1 MEKTNMKIYK
11 FSQRSGTDLSKF
23 TNHKI
28 DKNTQLKTKNKS
40 LIKSNNNNN
49 NNFLLKSK
57 NLNNESR
64 KNNSSNFI
72 NLLSPSNNYQQNLI
86 NFLDE
91 NKLNSQS
98 YYFLK
103 KYNQLS
109 KQQKNQNNNKSANS
123 SNLISNIPLNL
134 KTKKISLNKSPN
146 ENNRS
151 NNKKIIE
158 KKEKLT
164 NIIRITEYNSNIRKK
179 NRNKTG
185 YNKSFLYLSGD
196 ETNLSLKNA
205 TTTANTS
212 NNIKNIGNE
221 LKLETL
227 QNNNNEIII
236 NIEQLFHSKKNNKL
250 LKLNELNFDIPLY
263 PNFQSEKIIK
273 SPFCIIDS
281 YCMNS
286 YKGLFKDINEDNI
299 ISLININKPNNYIG
313 QWPNS
318 LSYFAI
324 FDGHCGITCSEYL
337 MKNLHNFIFNNQFF
351 PNNPVKALEYAFD
364 KAEEEF
370 YMIYEKSDSGSCA
383 IVCLLIDDVIY
394 VANLG
399 DSRLIIS
406 NNNGKNYR
414 ILTND
419 HNLYNEN
426 ERKRIEMNGSKIYQ
440 EKIQLNQYIINK
452 NNNNNI
458 FLVGPYRINPGGLSI
473 TRSIGDFSSKILS
486 YGGMPNTI
494 IPKPEIISYKITS
507 DTDFIFLASDGIFNV
522 MKNIE
527 IIHLISEIKDNKND
541 YLKSADLIIKNA
553 LKRNSTDNLSCI
565 VIFLKNNFELT
576 SFKERDSIDIN
587 AIYMETESYE
597 DEDKINIL
605 YDINDDNRNKT
616 LSKFISSPKTTKTKC
631 CKSVKFFGNKPN
643 NLKKKL
649 INK

>member
-179 NRNKTG
+179 NRNKSG

-426 ERKRIEMNGSKIYQ
+426 ERKRIEMNGSTIYQ
-440 EKIQLNQYIINK
+440 EKIHLNQYITNK

-565 VIFLKNNFELT
+565 VIF
-576 SFKERDSIDIN
+576 
-587 AIYMETESYE
+587 
-597 DEDKINIL
+597 
-605 YDINDDNRNKT
+605 
-616 LSKFISSPKTTKTKC
+616 
-631 CKSVKFFGNKPN
+631 
-643 NLKKKL
+643 
-649 INK
+649 

>member
-1 MEKTNMKIYK
+1 MKIYK

-179 NRNKTG
+179 NRNKSG

-351 PNNPVKALEYAFD
+351 PNNPIKALEYAFD

>member
-1 MEKTNMKIYK
+1 MKIYK

-28 DKNTQLKTKNKS
+28 DKNTQIKTKNKS

-440 EKIQLNQYIINK
+440 EKIQLNQYITNK

>member
-1 MEKTNMKIYK
+1 MKIYK

-28 DKNTQLKTKNKS
+28 DKNTQIKTKNKS
-40 LIKSNNNNN
+40 LIKSNNNNNNN

-123 SNLISNIPLNL
+123 SNLISNIPLNP

-440 EKIQLNQYIINK
+440 EKIQLNQYITNK

>member
-1 MEKTNMKIYK
+1 MKIYK

-123 SNLISNIPLNL
+123 SNLISNIPLNP

-351 PNNPVKALEYAFD
+351 PNNPIKALEYAFD

>member
-1 MEKTNMKIYK
+1 MKIYK

-324 FDGHCGITCSEYL
+324 FDGHCGINCSEYL

-507 DTDFIFLASDGIFNV
+507 DTDFVFLASDGIFNV

>member
-1 MEKTNMKIYK
+1 MKIYK

-426 ERKRIEMNGSKIYQ
+426 ERKRIEMNGSTIYQ
-440 EKIQLNQYIINK
+440 EKIQLNQYITNK

-605 YDINDDNRNKT
+605 YDTNDDNRNKT

-643 NLKKKL
+643 NLKKK
-649 INK
+649 N

>member
-23 TNHKI
+23 TNYKK

-179 NRNKTG
+179 NRNKSG

-212 NNIKNIGNE
+212 NNIKSIGNE

-250 LKLNELNFDIPLY
+250 LKLNDLNFDIPLY

-419 HNLYNEN
+419 HNLYNKN

-458 FLVGPYRINPGGLSI
+458 FLVGPYRINPGG
-473 TRSIGDFSSKILS
+473 
-486 YGGMPNTI
+486 
-494 IPKPEIISYKITS
+494 
-507 DTDFIFLASDGIFNV
+507 
-522 MKNIE
+522 
-527 IIHLISEIKDNKND
+527 
-541 YLKSADLIIKNA
+541 
-553 LKRNSTDNLSCI
+553 
-565 VIFLKNNFELT
+565 
-576 SFKERDSIDIN
+576 
-587 AIYMETESYE
+587 
-597 DEDKINIL
+597 
-605 YDINDDNRNKT
+605 
-616 LSKFISSPKTTKTKC
+616 
-631 CKSVKFFGNKPN
+631 
-643 NLKKKL
+643 
-649 INK
+649 

>member
-179 NRNKTG
+179 NRNKSG

-227 QNNNNEIII
+227 QNNNNEITI

-351 PNNPVKALEYAFD
+351 PNNPIKALEYAFD

>member
-1 MEKTNMKIYK
+1 MKIYK

-23 TNHKI
+23 TNYKK

-351 PNNPVKALEYAFD
+351 PNNPIKALEYAFD

-426 ERKRIEMNGSKIYQ
+426 ERKRIEMNGSTIYQ
-440 EKIQLNQYIINK
+440 EKIQLNQYITNK

-597 DEDKINIL
+597 DEDKINLL
-605 YDINDDNRNKT
+605 YDTNDDNRNKT

>member
-1 MEKTNMKIYK
+1 MKIYK

-351 PNNPVKALEYAFD
+351 PNNPIKALEYAFD

-394 VANLG
+394 VGNLG

>member
-1 MEKTNMKIYK
+1 MKIYK

-179 NRNKTG
+179 NRNKSG

-351 PNNPVKALEYAFD
+351 PNNPIKALEYAFD

-426 ERKRIEMNGSKIYQ
+426 ERKRIEMNGSTIYQ
-440 EKIQLNQYIINK
+440 EKIQLNQYITNK

>member
-324 FDGHCGITCSEYL
+324 FDGHCGINCSEYL

-440 EKIQLNQYIINK
+440 EKIQLNQYITNK

>member
-23 TNHKI
+23 TNYKK

-123 SNLISNIPLNL
+123 SNLISNIPLNP

-179 NRNKTG
+179 NRNKSG

-212 NNIKNIGNE
+212 NNIKSIGNE

-250 LKLNELNFDIPLY
+250 LKLNDLNFDIPLY

-286 YKGLFKDINEDNI
+286 YKGLFKDINEDYI

-351 PNNPVKALEYAFD
+351 PNNPIKALEYAFD

-426 ERKRIEMNGSKIYQ
+426 ERKRIEMNGSTIYQ
-440 EKIQLNQYIINK
+440 EKIQLNQYITNK

-605 YDINDDNRNKT
+605 YDTNDDNRNKT

>member
-351 PNNPVKALEYAFD
+351 PNNPIKALEYAFD

-426 ERKRIEMNGSKIYQ
+426 ERKRIEINGSKIYQ

>member
-1 MEKTNMKIYK
+1 MKIYK

-351 PNNPVKALEYAFD
+351 PNNPIKALEYAFD

-394 VANLG
+394 VGNLG

-643 NLKKKL
+643 NLKKKT
-649 INK
+649 NK

>member
-1 MEKTNMKIYK
+1 MKIYK

-351 PNNPVKALEYAFD
+351 PNNPIKALEYAFD